1 MTSNDPEV
9 QPAKSK
15 IKLKGGG
22 NIEIN
27 DKYLDKILH
36 INYL

>member
-9 QPAKSK
+9 QPAESK

-27 DKYLDKILH
+27 DKYLDETLH
-36 INYL
+36 NNYL